1 MEMFQG
7 YEHEVTLLL
16 ITLREYHTPQAVEPV
31 GGAILEAAKS
41 EKMKSKQDNVILD
54 TVRDEGTDKQ
64 HPTLE
69 ELLGW
74 LHADYTICTCSSNC

>member
-16 ITLREYHTPQAVEPV
+16 ITLREYHSPQAVELV

-41 EKMKSKQDNVILD
+41 EKMKPKHDNLTLD
-54 TVRDEGTDKQ
+54 AAKDESTDKQ
-64 HPTLE
+64 CPTLE
-69 ELLGW
+69 ELLG
-74 LHADYTICTCSSNC
+74 